1 MTSCCQLLNVSTA
14 LVSDIINDMI
24 LKLDLQSHL
33 DVHNHV
39 YAVMATGDSA
49 DKLSLARA
57 SS

>member
-1 MTSCCQLLNVSTA
+1 MCPA